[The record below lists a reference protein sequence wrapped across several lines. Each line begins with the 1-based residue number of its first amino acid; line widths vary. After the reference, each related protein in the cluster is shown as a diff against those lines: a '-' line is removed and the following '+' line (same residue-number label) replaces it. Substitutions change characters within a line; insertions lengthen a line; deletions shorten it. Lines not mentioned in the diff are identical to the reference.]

1 MSITLDDTWGGGS
14 ANVYI
19 TLADADALL
28 TFQVL
33 DAQPWTDAEVT
44 PRNAALLTATRQIDS
59 YNWAGGRY
67 FYRQALLFPRVPSGN
82 IWPYGPYYGAAEAS
96 PSFSDFIEQDEYL
109 KRQKTRVKR
118 ACALQALWLLRQPS
132 GRNLEREAQVQGISA
147 HSSGKAGISESQSF
161 GASAHRL
168 CSEALDELRQYRS
181 VPKLVRGS
189 GPDLTF
195 FD

>member
-132 GRNLEREAQVQGISA
+132 GRNLEREAQVQRRCHAFDRGPGPQPKGGSA
-147 HSSGKAGISESQSF
+147 RVTHDPGRIDAG
-161 GASAHRL
+161 
-168 CSEALDELRQYRS
+168 LD
-181 VPKLVRGS
+181 VPPAQPETREGL
-189 GPDLTF
+189 
-195 FD
+195 